1 MARQRKVSNLLGLAV
16 LSTLVTKPMHPYEV
30 ASVLRARSK
39 DEQMGIKWGSLYR
52 VVQNLEKHGYI
63 EAVQSERQGA
73 RPERTV
79 YRITEAGRAEMV
91 DWVRELVGEPGSE
104 ERFKAGLSLLAVL
117 PPDDVVHLLDGRARA
132 LEELIAADEAELAA
146 SAEQVPRL
154 FLIETEYELAARRA
168 EVRWTRGLLQEIA
181 DGSMPGLAQWR
192 EFHRTGALPDEL
204 QEMAERGSE
213 GH

>member
-1 MARQRKVSNLLGLAV
+1 VAKRRKVSNLLGLAV
-16 LSTLVTKPMHPYEV
+16 LSALVTRPMHPYEV

-52 VVQNLEKHGYI
+52 VVQNLEKYGFVA
-63 EAVQSERQGA
+63 AVQSEREGG

-91 DWVRELVGEPGSE
+91 DWVRELVAVPESE

-117 PPDDVVHLLDGRARA
+117 PPDEVARLLEGRVGA
-132 LEELIAADEAELAA
+132 LEARIAAVEAELAG
-146 SAEQVPRL
+146 SAEAVPRL

-168 EVRWTRGLLQEIA
+168 EVGWARGLLAEITG
-181 DGSMPGLAQWR
+181 GSLPGLAQWR
-192 EFHRTGALPDEL
+192 EFHRSGELPDEL
-204 QEMAERGSE
+204 RELAERGGDPE
-213 GH
+213 